1 MALDPYA
8 LLTVEEYKALAGL
21 SNNDIEADAISLYS
35 DDGTT
40 ATAKKSGN
48 ILTLDKT
55 AGTGTDHAIDLT
67 GGTPVVVTD
76 ITLGICTTADTQDLN
91 IGDLVIFAGDVS
103 VSGKTYK
110 ITALTLDTDFTI
122 DDLTVNPGAVIA
134 TTCILASYNLGK
146 LAVLINNYVGWTAN
160 LEGWSMASSID
171 LKNLSVTNCLLVVN
185 ELTLIY
191 YDNYI
196 LERLIDSAS
205 QIVENFLRRKILS
218 RTYKN
223 ERYSGHGSVYLEL
236 DNYPITAISQIC
248 EGKADVIRVK
258 YTSTTERNAYITVT
272 ATGIILTVDGTSQ
285 PELTF
290 VAYPT
295 IVTMA
300 VAINAVASWS
310 AQVISSVF
318 NGYPSNQLF
327 EQMNLYAKDVYA
339 DLCLPDDPLDGYEV
353 DKEEGRIYRP
363 SGFSSGDRNIFVSY
377 TGGYAVIPDAIR
389 HGVFRLVQKLD
400 EKREESG
407 GESLKSEKM
416 GDYSYTTGTAENL
429 LKKVLSAT
437 EYSELKAYQRPL
449 VGDLY

>member
-1 MALDPYA
+1 MLDPYA
-8 LLTVEEYKALAGL
+8 LLTLEEYKALAGL

-35 DDGTT
+35 DDGTA

-103 VSGKTYK
+103 VSGKTYE

-171 LKNLSVTNCLLVVN
+171 LKNRSATNCLLEVN

-191 YDNYI
+191 YDNYT

-205 QIVENFLRRKILS
+205 QIVENFLRRKILT
-218 RTYKN
+218 RDYLN
-223 ERYSGHGSVYLEL
+223 ERYDGHGSVYLEL
-236 DNYPITAISQIC
+236 DNYPVTAISQIC
-248 EGKADVIRVK
+248 EGVADVIRAK

-272 ATGIILTVDGTSQ
+272 ATGVVLTVDGVSGA
-285 PELTF
+285 ELTF

-295 IVTMA
+295 ITTMA
-300 VAINAVASWS
+300 AAINAVASWN
-310 AQVISSVF
+310 AQVIASTF
-318 NGYPSNQLF
+318 NGYPSTQLF
-327 EQMNLYAKDVYA
+327 EQANLYGKDVYA
-339 DLCLPDDPLDGYEV
+339 DLCIPDDPLDGYEI
-353 DKEEGRIYRP
+353 DKNEGRIYRP
-363 SGFSSGDRNIFVSY
+363 SGFSSGDRNIFTTY
-377 TGGYAVIPDAIR
+377 TAGYLTVPYAIK
-389 HGVFRLVQKLD
+389 HGVFKLVKD
-400 EKREESG
+400 MDDKREESG
-407 GESLKSEKM
+407 GESLKSEKL
-416 GDYSYTTGTAENL
+416 GDYSYSKGESKNV
-429 LKKVLSAT
+429 LKKVLDSK